1 MTNSSPNN
9 TSLRWSRNIQC
20 LQVNLRRS
28 KPALLNLILD
38 AADKKIHPNG
48 VNIIF
53 LTESPTIRE
62 TNKLSNVPGDK
73 YNVFAERG
81 GRAAL
86 VTTGINSWRCPQYCT
101 KDIIVCQTKINDQ
114 LTYLVSLCL
123 DQKKLEFPPEF
134 IELVKNKGESDI

>member
-9 TSLRWSRNIQC
+9 TSLRRSCNIQC

-38 AADKKIHPNG
+38 AADKKIHSNG

-53 LTESPTIRE
+53 ITEPPTIRA
-62 TNKLSNVPGDK
+62 TNKLSNVPGDI

-81 GRAAL
+81 GRAAII
-86 VTTGINSWRCPQYCT
+86 TKGINSWRCPQ
-101 KDIIVCQTKINDQ
+101 
-114 LTYLVSLCL
+114 
-123 DQKKLEFPPEF
+123 
-134 IELVKNKGESDI
+134 